1 MVYLTDEAKYL
12 FHDKRYCGELEMRA
26 AYVKLEAVETEGCFF
41 SYLLFFFF
49 LIKAVPNRLN
59 SCLYEDKLKMK
70 NKGNFGLAVGNRVR
84 N

>member
-1 MVYLTDEAKYL
+1 MVYLTDEAKCL

-41 SYLLFFFF
+41 SYLLFFF

-70 NKGNFGLAVGNRVR
+70 KEILVGNRVR